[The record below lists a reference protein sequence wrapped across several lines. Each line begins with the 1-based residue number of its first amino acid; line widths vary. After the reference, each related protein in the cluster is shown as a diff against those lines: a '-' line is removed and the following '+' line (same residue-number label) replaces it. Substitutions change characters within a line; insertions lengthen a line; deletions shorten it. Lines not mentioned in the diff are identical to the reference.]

1 KTSSRPISSV
11 GGPGP
16 RTQHSI
22 EEKLRI
28 VQETRVRGTSVA
40 TAARRH
46 NVNPNQVS
54 TTTKE
59 PSIVPREIATIAFSS
74 SELAEFEALSSCQ
87 GFDADD
93 REAVVGHAAAVAPR
107 GGTLTRDPPGL
118 PTSVWPAIRVG
129 RRQSRCRFTGMSG
142 LSI

>member
-1 KTSSRPISSV
+1 M
-11 GGPGP
+11 
-16 RTQHSI
+16 
-22 EEKLRI
+22 
-28 VQETRVRGTSVA
+28 RGTSVA

-74 SELAEFEALSSCQ
+74 SGLAESEALSSCQ

-107 GGTLTRDPPGL
+107 GGTLTRGSSWFADVGVASNTGRVAPESMPIHRDVGIINR
-118 PTSVWPAIRVG
+118 PIRPSAG
-129 RRQSRCRFTGMSG
+129 TRGARP
-142 LSI
+142 LA